1 MHLCGFNR
9 QLTGSVMGIY
19 MDPSGL
25 DSFTGILQGY
35 LLHRDIGLRGMG
47 LRGTR
52 DIIDPLPIGTCT
64 IGSGIK
70 LPKFG
75 QQLGYQRT
83 LVA

>member
-1 MHLCGFNR
+1 MHLCGFKG
-9 QLTGSVMGIY
+9 QLTWALLQGFY

-35 LLHRDIGLRGMG
+35 VLDRDIGLRGTMMITVD
-47 LRGTR
+47 L
-52 DIIDPLPIGTCT
+52 PLPIGTCT
-64 IGSGIK
+64 IGSIIK